1 MGIKIDR
8 SAFHDAFEAYW
19 GAQTGTDHGLEAFLT
34 TYLDRTGLT
43 DVHEAAVAK
52 HEAFRNKFAGLRGP
66 ARLEAAE

>member
-1 MGIKIDR
+1 MNIDR

-19 GAQTGTDHGLEAFLT
+19 AAQAGTDHGLEAFLA

-43 DVHEAAVAK
+43 AAHDAAVAK
-52 HEAFRNKFAGLRGP
+52 HEAFRNKFAGLRAP